1 MKNLKIII
9 MLPLLVLI
17 LLPLMIIDLIRVAK
31 GKPSAN
37 EEWHNIYVD
46 NDMSH
51 RQGKK
56 RERGFK

>member
-1 MKNLKIII
+1 